1 MFSAIRTLFLLS
13 ITDISRSSIQMY
25 YSYILC
31 WVILHYRKIQN
42 VVICFIFVYSFL
54 KNSEDVYC
62 MDTATD
68 MSLTLQ
74 NKIAQ
79 LEENLKYFKE
89 QAVGAERDFKEVLST
104 KTYYENMGAISEW
117 QREYNIVESAL
128 KDSNTNLNC
137 ENRMIKILKAK
148 LESGD
153 YDMTSKSTAA
163 KRKFTD

>member
-1 MFSAIRTLFLLS
+1 MFSAIRILFLLS
-13 ITDISRSSIQMY
+13 ITDISISSIQIC
-25 YSYILC
+25 YSYIVC
-31 WVILHYRKIQN
+31 WLVLHHRKIQN
-42 VVICFIFVYSFL
+42 VICFIFLCYFL
-54 KNSEDVYC
+54 IDSEVTYC
-62 MDTATD
+62 MDTAPD

-79 LEENLKYFKE
+79 LEEKIKYFKE
-89 QAVGAERDFKEVLST
+89 QAVVAERDFKEVLST
-104 KTYYENMGAISEW
+104 KTFYENMGAISEW
-117 QREYNIVESAL
+117 QREYNMVESAL
-128 KDSNTNLNC
+128 KDTNTNLNS

>member
-1 MFSAIRTLFLLS
+1 
-13 ITDISRSSIQMY
+13 
-25 YSYILC
+25 
-31 WVILHYRKIQN
+31 
-42 VVICFIFVYSFL
+42 
-54 KNSEDVYC
+54 
-62 MDTATD
+62 MDTAPD

-79 LEENLKYFKE
+79 LEEKIKYFKE
-89 QAVGAERDFKEVLST
+89 QAVVAERDFKEVLST
-104 KTYYENMGAISEW
+104 KTFYENMGAISEW
-117 QREYNIVESAL
+117 QREYNMVESAL
-128 KDSNTNLNC
+128 KDTNTNLNS